1 MLNNYSVNDGPYA
14 KWCLLIVSLQLY
26 HKVCIFVIPFLAS
39 HIDTTVLADGT
50 YELIPE
56 SEGSDQEAQ
65 VNAATLSEDPDQS
78 PEEPKAD
85 LSKPSISNYALY
97 ILLTCAFTVLRI

>member
-1 MLNNYSVNDGPYA
+1 MYVVMS
-14 KWCLLIVSLQLY
+14 S
-26 HKVCIFVIPFLAS
+26 LAS

-56 SEGSDQEAQ
+56 SEGVDQEAH
-65 VNAATLSEDPDQS
+65 VNAAILTEDPDQS

-85 LSKPSISNYALY
+85 LVSDYREGKPR
-97 ILLTCAFTVLRI
+97 T